1 MIYDTNCL
9 ELDQISQI
17 KAIVL
22 RNTALLSDTSHK
34 LRVFSFP
41 YLLSTSYEFGGSHD
55 SFRFDNLLEQ
65 LIGFREVL
73 ATLTVL
79 L

>member
-22 RNTALLSDTSHK
+22 HNMALLSDTSHK
-34 LRVFSFP
+34 LGGFSFP
-41 YLLSTSYEFGGSHD
+41 YYQLPT
-55 SFRFDNLLEQ
+55 NLGVPMTPSD
-65 LIGFREVL
+65 LIIC
-73 ATLTVL
+73 
-79 L
+79 